1 MCMRNVAPTC
11 RMDAFAKYATNF
23 TALKSAT
30 AAEGERDARSDA
42 DVLRETVKRFKHQGL
57 AAGEVDMRPVGLDE
71 ARLIF
76 REYYLEKYGAMEGL
90 HRMSLDSRRQR
101 HRVLKPATF
110 ESHLYRPRR
119 DTKGKLLVSG
129 PERYDFEGVDD
140 GSAPFPGPSPESQR
154 YDDPLPE

>member
-1 MCMRNVAPTC
+1 MHAVMPMFCVR
-11 RMDAFAKYATNF
+11 RS
-23 TALKSAT
+23 SASNT
-30 AAEGERDARSDA
+30 RA
-42 DVLRETVKRFKHQGL
+42 L

-119 DTKGKLLVSG
+119 DAKGKLLVSG

-140 GSAPFPGPSPESQR
+140 GSAPFPVRRQNHSGTMTLFRSDARQIISFIILTVSE
-154 YDDPLPE
+154 

>member
-1 MCMRNVAPTC
+1 
-11 RMDAFAKYATNF
+11 MDAFAKYARNF
-23 TALKSAT
+23 TALKSDA
-30 AAEGERDARSDA
+30 AAEGRRDGRSDA

-57 AAGEVDMRPVGLDE
+57 AAGQVDLRPVDLDE

-76 REYYLEKYGAMEGL
+76 REYYMEKYGAMEAL

-101 HRVLKPATF
+101 HRVLKPGSF
-110 ESHLYRPRR
+110 DSHLYRPRR
-119 DTKGKLLVSG
+119 DAKGGLLVSG

-154 YDDPLPE
+154 YEDPVAE